1 MVVRWSRL
9 AGGAVLL
16 TALFELD
23 RVLRPPSDSV
33 IWQLTLVFA
42 AALGAILTLMTR
54 RFWTALAANVGLF
67 TVVTLRIAAPTT
79 LHFGL
84 LPTAET
90 WETLRSELTVG
101 FDLVRLGVPP
111 ITPVA
116 GLVVLLAAVFWGL
129 GAIMAAGLRA
139 SRPVVAI
146 GPGLLF
152 VLQLTIIDPLPT
164 TWAWRLW
171 IAVLVIGTVVAVA
184 IDRRLTS
191 SRPLTM
197 QTRSTLRTLPSSPVV
212 PVFVAIALALGLS
225 RAAQPLIPQE
235 GFLDWRSHTAIGG
248 GILVGVSYNLFT
260 GIQQKLVSQSDTPV
274 FTARID
280 GDVNPRE
287 VYWKLITLEDFDGKN
302 WFPVPRAAHD
312 IGSGVA
318 EDPALAFFGPTEAI
332 TAEVQIAALQ
342 QNYLPI
348 VYSPQWVGS
357 DTALFDE
364 SALIRDDG
372 SVRFDL
378 VTWPGLTYE
387 EIAIVPQPDIDA
399 LASTAGRLTPIFQE
413 AVDQGAFTGTPKPT
427 AETRSP
433 SDIDRF
439 LDLPPIEPIIRTTA
453 RDLTADG
460 GSAFEKALLLEAWFR
475 DPTVF
480 TYSTDIEPG
489 HTSDNLAEWLFTTD
503 SPSYR
508 TGYCEQFATAMA
520 VMARSIGIPSRVV
533 VGFTPGDVAAD
544 GTITVRDKNA
554 HAWVELWMAKQ
565 GWVRFDPTPRGDRI
579 NPSTLSS
586 VGFDP
591 RDYIPPPPEPVE
603 TTDDVATATT
613 VPNFNEPTTVPLGPL
628 SGEDTAVRRVPVELF
643 TPARLVLLAVLIVG
657 GFVPFLKAWRRRRR
671 LHRLSEGDVA
681 AAWSEII
688 DRLSDLDFDVS
699 DAYTPLEL
707 ASTFDRSL
715 LPLATAVTEAAYRP
729 HATRGHVDVEALE
742 QVFKEV
748 EQIIRVR
755 WPSQSRLRARFRLR
769 SLRRRR

>member
-9 AGGAVLL
+9 AGAAVLA

-23 RVLRPPSDSV
+23 RVLRPPAGAAA
-33 IWQLTLVFA
+33 WQLAMVFA
-42 AALGAILTLMTR
+42 AALGAALTLVTR
-54 RFWTALAANVGLF
+54 RVWTALAANLGLYAL
-67 TVVTLRIAAPTT
+67 VALRIAAPTT
-79 LHFGL
+79 LRFGL
-84 LPTAET
+84 LPTVDT
-90 WETLRSELTVG
+90 WDTLRSELTVG
-101 FDLVRLGVPP
+101 FDLIRLGVPP

-129 GAIMAAGLRA
+129 GAITAAGLRA
-139 SRPVVAI
+139 GRTVVAL

-152 VLQLTIIDPLPT
+152 LMQLTIIDPLPT
-164 TWAWRLW
+164 SWAWRLW
-171 IAVLVIGTVVAVA
+171 IAALVAGVIAAVA
-184 IDRRLTS
+184 ADRRLAN
-191 SRPLTM
+191 SRPLPT
-197 QTRSTLRTLPSSPVV
+197 QGRSTLRELPRSPALTAL
-212 PVFVAIALALGLS
+212 VAVALALGLS

-280 GDVNPRE
+280 GEVDPRQ
-287 VYWKLITLEDFDGKN
+287 VYWKLITLEDFDGDN

-312 IGSGVA
+312 IASGLA
-318 EDPALAFFGPTEAI
+318 EDPELAFFGPTKAV
-332 TAEVQIAALQ
+332 TADVQIAALQ
-342 QNYLPI
+342 QNYLPVI
-348 VYSPQWVGS
+348 YSPQWVGS
-357 DTALFDE
+357 DTALFEE

-387 EIAIVPQPDIDA
+387 EIAIVPQPDVEA
-399 LASTAGRLTPIFQE
+399 LASAAGRLTPIFQE
-413 AVDQGAFTGTPKPT
+413 AADQGVFSGAPKPT

-439 LDLPPIEPIIRTTA
+439 LDLPAIEPIIRTTA
-453 RDLTADG
+453 RELTAEG
-460 GSAFEKALLLEAWFR
+460 GSAFEKGLLLEAWFR

-480 TYSTDIEPG
+480 TYSVDIDPG
-489 HTSDNLAEWLFTTD
+489 HTSDNLADWLFTTD
-503 SPSYR
+503 APSYR

-554 HAWVELWMAKQ
+554 HAWVELWMSKQ
-565 GWVRFDPTPRGDRI
+565 GWVRFDPTPRGDGV
-579 NPSTLSS
+579 NPSTQSS

-591 RDYIPPPPEPVE
+591 REYIPPPPEPIE
-603 TTDDVATATT
+603 GSDDVATATT
-613 VPNFNEPTTVPLGPL
+613 VPNFDEPTTVPLGPL
-628 SGEDTAVRRVPVELF
+628 SGDDAPLPRAPIEII
-643 TPARLVLLAVLIVG
+643 TPARLVALGLLIVA
-657 GFVPFLKAWRRRRR
+657 GFVPFVKAWRRRRR
-671 LHRLSEGDVA
+671 LHRLSEGDIT
-681 AAWSEII
+681 AAWLEII

-699 DAYTPLEL
+699 EAYTPLEL
-707 ASTFDRSL
+707 ASAFDRSMV
-715 LPLATAVTEAAYRP
+715 PLAAAVTEALYRP
-729 HATRGHVDVEALE
+729 TGPHEGVDVETAE
-742 QVFKEV
+742 QAFREV

-755 WPSQSRLRARFRLR
+755 WPSQTRLRARFRLR
-769 SLRRRR
+769 SLRRKT